1 MNTPAFKRVA
11 LVLRPHAQKHV
22 DILQKII
29 RTLRQQVQ
37 LVIEADTA
45 TQLPDTDLPVIPAG
59 ELNTHADLLLVIGGD
74 GSMLHAAHMAI
85 SQKLPLLGIN
95 RGRLGF
101 LADIPP
107 HDTDQLTRVLNGNY
121 QTELRF
127 LLSATLKR
135 DGQQSIALNDMVLSP
150 GRMSQMVEFDIY
162 INNKLMCHQR
172 ADGLII
178 ATPTGSTAYALSA
191 GGPIMHPSLSAIT
204 LVPMCPHK
212 LSSRP
217 IVIDSTHQISIE
229 IVHNA
234 HSITEQTPFFSSD
247 GQDGILLKAGD
258 RIDIQRLDTE
268 IKLIHPT
275 DYDYFATLR
284 QKLGWERSS

>member
-1 MNTPAFKRVA
+1 MHTPAFERVA
-11 LVLRPHAQKHV
+11 LILRPHAQKHV

-29 RTLRQQVQ
+29 RTLKPQVQ
-37 LVIEADTA
+37 LVIETNTA
-45 TQLPDTDLPVIPAG
+45 TQLPDTDLPVIPAH
-59 ELNTHADLLLVIGGD
+59 ELNAHADLLLVIGGD

-85 SQKLPLLGIN
+85 SQALPLLGIN

-101 LADIPP
+101 LADILP
-107 HDTDQLTRVLNGNY
+107 DSTDQLTRVLNGNY
-121 QTELRF
+121 ETESRF
-127 LLSATLKR
+127 LLTAKLER
-135 DGQQSIALNDMVLSP
+135 NGQQSTALNDMVLSP

-162 INNKLMCHQR
+162 INDILMCHQR

-217 IVIDSTHQISIE
+217 IVIDSTHRITLE
-229 IVHNA
+229 IVHDK

-247 GQDGILLKAGD
+247 GQDGIALKAGD
-258 RIDIQRLDTE
+258 RIHIQRMDTE

-275 DYDYFATLR
+275 GYDYFATLR
-284 QKLGWERSS
+284 QKLGWERAS